1 MDFESEFEKF
11 LEEQLRSATGRRR
24 EMLLQDLT
32 AERKMFKEVLWPG
45 FRTFQGF
52 ILQFEL
58 VTFTGVTIYIDVFY
72 VPLRI
77 AFESEGFVAH
87 AENITRDRFDF
98 ERFRIRTMAS
108 KGCLYFPFSWDELNK
123 KPDKCRTSLFELLDV
138 LGAAGS
144 EQLSLYEQAVITYA
158 TCIDRPIQLKDVQDC
173 LNRGESLA
181 RKVLKELQSKHF
193 IKPLRAGKQRIH
205 SYVLTDVSDRKRR
218 WSNLLNSR

>member
-1 MDFESEFEKF
+1 MDFESEFERF

-24 EMLLQDLT
+24 EMLLHDLT
-32 AERKMFKEVLWPG
+32 AERKMFKEVLWPA

-72 VPLRI
+72 EPLRI

-108 KGCLYFPFSWDELNK
+108 KGYLYFPFSWDELNK
-123 KPDKCRTSLFELLDV
+123 KPDKCRTSLFELLGM
-138 LGAAGS
+138 LGGGS
-144 EQLSLYEQAVITYA
+144 SEPFTLYERALITYA
-158 TCIDRPIQLKDVQDC
+158 LRMNRPIRLMDAMLC
-173 LNRGESLA
+173 LGKGEDTC
-181 RKVLKELQSKHF
+181 RRV
-193 IKPLRAGKQRIH
+193 IRDLRAKHILKPILAGRQRNFG
-205 SYVLTDVSDRKRR
+205 YVLVEGIASR
-218 WSNLLNSR
+218 WVEMTNRSR